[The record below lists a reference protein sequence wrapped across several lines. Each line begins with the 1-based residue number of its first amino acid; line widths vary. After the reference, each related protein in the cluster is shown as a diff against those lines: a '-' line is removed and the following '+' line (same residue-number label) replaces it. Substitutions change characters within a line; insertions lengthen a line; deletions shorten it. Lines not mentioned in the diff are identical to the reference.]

1 MIQEEKQA
9 YALGIAV
16 GANYQKM
23 GIRINDIAFSKGFA
37 DIMNGK
43 KPELSDEE
51 IRQALDSLQDE
62 IEQQGQTQ
70 IKVEKE
76 AGSRFLEANKQK
88 PGVIETSSGLQ
99 YKVITES
106 IGKKPSATDTVEVH
120 YHGKL
125 LDGTVFD
132 SSVARGQ
139 TIEFPLSQ
147 VIPGWTEGLQL
158 MSEGSKFEFYIPSN
172 LAYGDQD
179 MGLIKGG
186 STLIFEVELF
196 KVK

>member
-1 MIQEEKQA
+1 MTQEEKQA

-23 GIRINDIAFSKGFA
+23 GIKINDIAFSKGFA
-37 DIMNGK
+37 DMMNGK

-51 IRQALDSLQDE
+51 IRQALDTLQDE
-62 IEQQGQTQ
+62 IEEKGEAQLEA
-70 IKVEKE
+70 EKE
-76 AGSRFLEANKQK
+76 AGRRFLEANKQK
-88 PGVIETSSGLQ
+88 TGVMETPSGLQ

-106 IGKKPSATDTVEVH
+106 IGKKPTATDTVEVH

-132 SSVARGQ
+132 SSIARGE
-139 TIEFPLSQ
+139 TIEFPLNQ
-147 VIPGWTEGLQL
+147 VISGWTEGLQL